1 MQNTEKNYVVYVT
14 DFGADPTGQT
24 DSAEAVIRAM
34 EQAKKI
40 RREDP
45 EGRIT
50 LDFPRG
56 TYQFYPDKAEERELY
71 VSNTVGTNQ
80 EYKYKKIGILV
91 EDINHLTVEGNES
104 QFIFHGQMT
113 VFAAIRSED
122 VEFRNFTEDF
132 QVPTAVDITVES
144 VEENMAVVYIPECYD

>member
-56 TYQFYPDKAEERELY
+56 TYQFYPDMFPIRW
-71 VSNTVGTNQ
+71 GP
-80 EYKYKKIGILV
+80 
-91 EDINHLTVEGNES
+91 
-104 QFIFHGQMT
+104 
-113 VFAAIRSED
+113 IRS
-122 VEFRNFTEDF
+122 TS
-132 QVPTAVDITVES
+132 IKK
-144 VEENMAVVYIPECYD
+144 